1 MPVKERLSGVSIHTL
16 VPVKTKPIRL
26 TIQEEILSS
35 KPFVIPKRNFKQAVF
50 AGRQRELDYLKS
62 FYSETLT
69 RIKKQN
75 SGTEETS
82 KPYVIGIKGEAGI
95 GKSRLVK
102 EFHARISSALS
113 NCRFISGGSYSSG
126 QNPYGLIS
134 ELLKNSLSISEDIH
148 ADKVQ
153 RIITESRP
161 ELSKENITHLTK
173 IICGVSSTEN
183 SIGVKNALKEFLFSL
198 CYNLNQ
204 QNLPLVLVL
213 EDMQWADEPSLET
226 IEHIVRSLNLFTD
239 KKQPQLLFIMN
250 YRAGFKP
257 TKALRTE
264 SEYKELKL
272 EGLSEKETTE
282 LAARI
287 NGGKKISP
295 KTIEIII
302 RRSDGN
308 PFNIEEWCSLFSEDR
323 KTKTVPA
330 TVKSLLAE
338 RVSALEPGE
347 RAVLIAASVLGRKFE
362 LRIVNEILKSA
373 EKHEPTEN
381 IMQSLV
387 EKKYLVN
394 LTGDIYEFRHDLLQ
408 ETIYRY
414 LNTGTRRNVHLL
426 AGKAIESLYP
436 GNLSN
441 YYYELARHYTE
452 AKDDLKS
459 PHYLEKAGDKAKD
472 NYEHE
477 KAIRYY
483 SKLLKKCSAEK
494 KYDITFK
501 LCDVYMNR
509 SEWNKQIEQCKN
521 VLAESLRLD
530 KNIKA
535 ECYKR
540 IGHAYRLKGD
550 YKDALKIY
558 KKGYRIYEEKHDVQ
572 GKLDIMEHE
581 AKVMMN
587 MGKYKESLASFE
599 MIYKIAKEK
608 GYEELYKNALI
619 GLGIVNSKIAKFK
632 NSEIFN
638 KELYLFSKTKKNKQG
653 VLTSMINRAEIYYYQ
668 GDLKKAKEVYNKSL
682 VLSKRLQ
689 NIQDEASCFGNIG
702 IIYLQ
707 EMDYDKA
714 LKCFKNQLIL
724 VTNINDLT
732 GKCRVLGSLGSC
744 YLKTHNYKT
753 AITFLKQQL
762 ILCRSLRRVQTEAL
776 CLGNLAIAY
785 NYLGEKNITLKLLK
799 NQLKLDKKV
808 GNTEGIFRAYLNI
821 GILFSELGRYQN
833 SNRFLRKSLK
843 KATGI
848 NFLNSEIVQQYL
860 KENESKKRKK
870 EQSYE

>member
-1 MPVKERLSGVSIHTL
+1 MPVKERLSGVSLDTL

-26 TIQEEILSS
+26 TIQEEIVSS

-75 SGTEETS
+75 NGTEETS
-82 KPYVIGIKGEAGI
+82 KPYVIGIKGEAGM
-95 GKSRLVK
+95 GKSRLVR

-134 ELLKNSLSISEDIH
+134 ELLKNSLSISEDTH

-153 RIITESRP
+153 GIITESSP

-183 SIGVKNALKEFLFSL
+183 SIAVKNALKEYLFSL
-198 CYNLNQ
+198 CYYMNQ

-239 KKQPQLLFIMN
+239 KKQPQMLFIMN

-257 TKALRTE
+257 SKALRTE
-264 SEYKELKL
+264 SEYKELIL
-272 EGLSEKETTE
+272 EGLSENETTE

-308 PFNIEEWCSLFSEDR
+308 PFNIEEWCRLFSEDR

-459 PHYLEKAGDKAKD
+459 AHYLEKAGDKAKD
-472 NYEHE
+472 NYEHNR
-477 KAIRYY
+477 AIRHY

-509 SEWNKQIEQCKN
+509 SEWNKQIELCKN
-521 VLAESLRLD
+521 ILAESLRLD

-550 YKDALKIY
+550 YKDARNIY
-558 KKGYRIYEEKHDVQ
+558 KKAYRIYEEKHDVQ
-572 GKLDIMEHE
+572 GKLDIMERE
-581 AKVMMN
+581 AKVMMV

-608 GYEELYKNALI
+608 GFNELYKNALI
-619 GLGIVNSKIAKFK
+619 GLGVVNSKIASYDNTIKYNEELIKYCIKLGDKTGILSGKINKAEAHYYLGEYKVALSIYTKARLLAQKFNRRQDVASCLGNLGILSMIQKKYTAAFKLFQEQRQIYFELGDVSGVARSLGLIGANLISCKEYRNAMPYFVKQRIIYKKQNNK
-632 NSEIFN
+632 NSEAICLGNIGLIYFN
-638 KELYLFSKTKKNKQG
+638 VGNYKSAKELYLRQLKIDKKNKN
-653 VLTSMINRAEIYYYQ
+653 L
-668 GDLKKAKEVYNKSL
+668 D
-682 VLSKRLQ
+682 
-689 NIQDEASCFGNIG
+689 G
-702 IIYLQ
+702 IL
-707 EMDYDKA
+707 
-714 LKCFKNQLIL
+714 
-724 VTNINDLT
+724 
-732 GKCRVLGSLGSC
+732 
-744 YLKTHNYKT
+744 
-753 AITFLKQQL
+753 
-762 ILCRSLRRVQTEAL
+762 
-776 CLGNLAIAY
+776 
-785 NYLGEKNITLKLLK
+785 
-799 NQLKLDKKV
+799 
-808 GNTEGIFRAYLNI
+808 RAYLNL
-821 GILFSELGRYQN
+821 GILFKKINKTAISKSYFTKVISLSINNLAN
-833 SNRFLRKSLK
+833 S
-843 KATGI
+843 
-848 NFLNSEIVQQYL
+848 YL
-860 KENESKKRKK
+860 KIAIDELSTI
-870 EQSYE
+870 